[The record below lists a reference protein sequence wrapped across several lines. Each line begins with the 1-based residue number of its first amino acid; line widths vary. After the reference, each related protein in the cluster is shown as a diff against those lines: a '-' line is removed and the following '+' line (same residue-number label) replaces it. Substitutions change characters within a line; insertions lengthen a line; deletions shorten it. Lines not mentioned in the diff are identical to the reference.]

1 MLRGGPAPRQH
12 PAHRA
17 PGHTA
22 DRKQSGSGGHANS
35 HRHPSPISNAC
46 PNTGTDAA
54 PYAHTPTVAN
64 IDAHAPAVANID
76 AHSHTIA
83 DPAPDA
89 YIDTNTYAHSHS

>member
-22 DRKQSGSGGHANS
+22 DRKQSGSGEHANS
-35 HRHPSPISNAC
+35 HRHPSPISNTC

-54 PYAHTPTVAN
+54 PYAHTHTFAN
-64 IDAHAPAVANID
+64 AAPNAYIDANAR
-76 AHSHTIA
+76 TIA
-83 DPAPDA
+83 DPAPDS
-89 YIDTNTYAHSHS
+89 YTKTNTDPYAHS